1 MVKRGTQPIGQRVLD
16 NYNFLRKLGRARSED
31 KRTTLLTNASC
42 DELLAL
48 IEISSNVLA
57 GRFCLTRRQR
67 VKITP
72 FANYLRRL
80 ARLRSEK
87 GVRKFVKN
95 QKGGQAVLGAL
106 LAPIL
111 VEAASH
117 LISKIAGQN
126 G

>member
-1 MVKRGTQPIGQRVLD
+1 MARREVQPIGQRVLD
-16 NYNFLRKLGRARSED
+16 NYNFLKKLSKVRSEK
-31 KRTTLLTNASC
+31 KRTSLLSNASC

-57 GRFCLTRRQR
+57 GRFCLTQRQR
-67 VKITP
+67 KRIIP

-80 ARLRSEK
+80 ARIRSER
-87 GVRKFVKN
+87 GARKFVKN
-95 QKGGQAVLGAL
+95 QRGGQAVLGAL

-117 LISKIAGQN
+117 LISKLAGQN

>member
-1 MVKRGTQPIGQRVLD
+1 MAKRGTQPIGQRVLD
-16 NYNFLRKLGRARSED
+16 NYNFLRKLSRARSED
-31 KRTTLLTNASC
+31 KKTTLLTNASC

-67 VKITP
+67 AKITP

-87 GVRKFVKN
+87 GARKFLKN
-95 QKGGQAVLGAL
+95 QKGGQAVFGAL

-111 VEAASH
+111 IEAASH
-117 LISKIAGQN
+117 LISKVAGQN